1 MDYPLMETPFT
12 LVPFNEMNKKQVGQY
27 FQWFMVEKDKRLYQ
41 LEQYINKNN
50 PAKVILDKSPE
61 SLIPLWERFEDQ
73 IEWEEKTED
82 ELKAELIGR
91 PEWMQRHIIAE
102 TKTFTTLTLTIV
114 MDISIYFGE
123 TMIRNNPTVYWGFK
137 SSPKKLD
144 GVNRPILLGFKGDI
158 NVFPF
163 TLVRVCARK
172 STRSKNKNQLYNLY
186 NTWCKNV

>member
-1 MDYPLMETPFT
+1 MDYPLMETPFA
-12 LVPFNEMNKKQVGQY
+12 LVPFSDMNKKQAEQY
-27 FQWFMVEKDKRLYQ
+27 FHWFMQEKNKRLDQ
-41 LEQYINKNN
+41 LEGYINKTNTV
-50 PAKVILDKSPE
+50 KVILDKSPE
-61 SLIPLWERFEDQ
+61 SLIPLWEWFEYHN
-73 IEWEEKTED
+73 EWEEKAED
-82 ELKAELIGR
+82 ELRAELIGR

-102 TKTFTTLTLTIV
+102 TKTFTTLTLAII
-114 MDISIYFGE
+114 MDISIYFSE
-123 TMIRNNPTVYWGFK
+123 TLIQNNPTIYWGFK

-163 TLVRVCARK
+163 TLVKVCARK

>member
-1 MDYPLMETPFT
+1 
-12 LVPFNEMNKKQVGQY
+12 
-27 FQWFMVEKDKRLYQ
+27 MVYARKNKRLDQ
-41 LEQYINKNN
+41 LEGYINKTNTV
-50 PAKVILDKSPE
+50 KVILDKSPE
-61 SLIPLWERFEDQ
+61 SLIPLWEWFEYHN
-73 IEWEEKTED
+73 EWEEKAED
-82 ELKAELIGR
+82 ELRAELIGR

-102 TKTFTTLTLTIV
+102 TKTFTTLTLAII
-114 MDISIYFGE
+114 MDISIYFSE
-123 TMIRNNPTVYWGFK
+123 TLIQNNPTIYWGFK

-163 TLVRVCARK
+163 TLVKVCARK